1 MTSGDNLLP
10 QKKYVYLDHAATT
23 PIDPEVFKVFT
34 EYSLNNFENPSSLH
48 EMGKRARKGIE
59 NSRKII
65 GSFLNIHPKG
75 VIFTSSGTEADNL
88 ALQGIMKINSK
99 EKSHLIVSQIEH
111 PAIYNT
117 AQFLEH
123 QGFEVSY
130 VPVTSEGFIE
140 LTEIESLIQENTQL
154 ISIHF
159 VNNEIGTYQPI
170 KEIGHLAKKKNI
182 LFHSDAVQAF
192 GKIPIDMQALNI
204 DLLSLSGHKLYGPK
218 GVGALCINSQKL
230 SSEKFSHLTTFLE
243 PMLYGGLQENSMR
256 PSTENVP
263 AIIALGKAVENA
275 KQNMNNWKAHGK
287 KLQEVFI
294 NEVLTQIPYSYLN
307 GAREN
312 RLYNNCNFR
321 FDGVDGFDLLM
332 LLDNQGIATSTGS
345 ACSSKSDK
353 PSRVLT
359 SIGLSPSDAS
369 GSIRFSLGK
378 DTVLEDI
385 QYTIAKME
393 RALKQLR
400 FATHFQ

>member
-1 MTSGDNLLP
+1 MTSRDTSQL

-23 PIDPEVFKVFT
+23 PMDPDVFKVFT
-34 EYSLNNFENPSSLH
+34 EYSINNFENPSSLH
-48 EMGKRARKGIE
+48 EMGKRARKSVE

-65 GSFLNIHPKG
+65 ASSLNIHPKG
-75 VIFTSSGTEADNL
+75 VIFTSSGTESDNL
-88 ALQGIMKINSK
+88 ALQGIMRHRAK
-99 EKSHLIVSQIEH
+99 ERPHLIVSQIEH

-117 AQFLEH
+117 AKYLEH
-123 QGFEVSY
+123 EGFEVSY
-130 VPVTSEGFIE
+130 VPVTSEGFVE
-140 LTEIESLIQENTQL
+140 LSVLESLIQENTQL

-170 KEIGHLAKKKNI
+170 KEIGQLAKKNNI
-182 LFHSDAVQAF
+182 IFHSDAVQAF

-230 SSEKFSHLTTFLE
+230 TSEKFSNLATFLE
-243 PMLYGGLQENSMR
+243 PMLYGGLQENSLR

-263 AIIALGKAVENA
+263 AIIALGRAVENA
-275 KQNMNNWKAHGK
+275 EQNMNKWKEQGK

-294 NEVLTQIPYSYLN
+294 NEVLTKIPYSYLN
-307 GAREN
+307 GNQEK

-359 SIGLSPSDAS
+359 SLGLSPSDAS
-369 GSIRFSLGK
+369 GSIRLTLGK
-378 DTVLEDI
+378 GTTAEDI
-385 QYTIAKME
+385 QYTVAKME